1 MSSKLLVVAS
11 VSLAQCVSEAEAYWN
26 SRDPNQVGYAEDRGL
41 GWQGWHHI
49 SGIPQWVTAWAFVA
63 LFIAIVFVFIKCG
76 KEDFNMYPRD
86 CLGYL
91 KALCFGLLCALPCAW
106 PPACIYFHYIKK
118 KKRERAG
125 QGQGQVDRVRWNHST
140 GRWEPVENNST
151 AQETDPEALPDY
163 PDHPQTTLSGYPD
176 HPILPYDP
184 EHTTL
189 PDYPDQS
196 DHPILPYHPEQTT
209 LPDYTDNLS
218 PSAPPAEFAT
228 VSAAEIAAEEAAAAA
243 DAREAAEAAAA
254 LAAAEAAVAAAA
266 RSGGNEYEA
275 PPSYDAAMRD
285 EF

>member
-1 MSSKLLVVAS
+1 MSAKLLVVVP
-11 VSLAQCVSEAEAYWN
+11 VSLAQCIYQAEAYWN
-26 SRDPNQVGYAEDRGL
+26 TRDPNQVGYAEDRGM

-91 KALCFGLLCALPCAW
+91 KALCFGLLCALPCFW
-106 PPACIYFHYIKK
+106 PPACIYLHCV
-118 KKRERAG
+118 KKRERTG
-125 QGQGQVDRVRWNHST
+125 QEQGQETYLVWNREDGT
-140 GRWEPVENNST
+140 WNERTRIVNNST
-151 AQETDPEALPDY
+151 VPETNPEALSDYPDHSQTTLPEYPSQPILPHNPEQATLPDY
-163 PDHPQTTLSGYPD
+163 PDHPFV
-176 HPILPYDP
+176 
-184 EHTTL
+184 
-189 PDYPDQS
+189 
-196 DHPILPYHPEQTT
+196 PYHPEQTT
-209 LPDYTDNLS
+209 LPDYSDNLL

-228 VSAAEIAAEEAAAAA
+228 VSAAEMAAEAAAAA